1 MAPHRQCALEKPLTH
16 SELLED
22 AQELTELESILEDLD
37 LNKRFTDEK
46 ITNEQNTVHQE
57 QARIS
62 EAVQVVSQKLNAIV
76 TQTKFQVVLQ
86 DETSVNLRKNQGG
99 SDTQTIKSILK
110 INQTKSQK
118 SVHRPKQVTIQKKV
132 SFEVRLLRHKNNKL
146 FM

>member
-22 AQELTELESILEDLD
+22 AQELTELESILEDQD
-37 LNKRFTDEK
+37 VNKRFTEEK

-86 DETSVNLRKNQGG
+86 EETSVNLRKNQGG

-118 SVHRPKQVTIQKKV
+118 SVHRPKQVAIQKKV